1 MNDFQNEILAANQV
15 DIDNAKK
22 SGISG
27 PMLSRL
33 ALSTGKLQSLSAG
46 LLQVQK
52 ARLFKTKHFFSFI
65 NSLVMNFL

>member
-1 MNDFQNEILAANQV
+1 MNNFQNEILAANQV

-52 ARLFKTKHFFSFI
+52 T
-65 NSLVMNFL
+65 SLLK